1 MLTKFS
7 RLLLLSVLVPAC
19 LIATAQ
25 TKVTITAVQAV
36 DGQNT
41 VQGTDASI
49 ELARAEGSGG
59 TPILSAGDLTAK
71 VQAKVSSHN
80 VRRSS
85 VKDSAVNLIM
95 EISMQA
101 GKDKDSKRVEK
112 IFYMDQAR
120 TSTVTQKFNFK
131 HGITMRTITLSF
143 NVAVE

>member
-41 VQGTDASI
+41 MQGTDASI
-49 ELARAEGSGG
+49 ELARAEGSCG

-71 VQAKVSSHN
+71 VRAKVSSHN

-95 EISMQA
+95 EISMKA